1 MATREALN
9 LQQSYVH
16 LRASGTAEVLAKSGL
31 GLTTEGD
38 STVVWDPQVEGLLAS
53 ETEMAQSSRHQGE
66 RHLDADEFVYLVAGA
81 ARLTFDE
88 PGGSQEVALKPGQAV
103 LVPQG
108 IWHRVHIGEPS
119 RLIFISAGRTEVR
132 VR

>member
-1 MATREALN
+1 MASREALS

-16 LRASGTAEVLAKSGL
+16 LRASGTAEVLAKTGL
-31 GLTTEGD
+31 GVTTEGD
-38 STVVWDPQVEGLLAS
+38 STVIWDPQVEGLLAS
-53 ETEMAQSSRHQGE
+53 EAEMAESSRHQGE

-88 PGGSQEVALKPGQAV
+88 RGGSREVALKPGQAV

-108 IWHRVHIGEPS
+108 IWHRVHIDEPS
-119 RLIFISAGRTEVR
+119 RLLFISAGRTEVR